1 MSDTVALATYY
12 ILLVKECR
20 ELDAALKKRKEE
32 RDGQELKL
40 LDAFRAEGVQS
51 IKTKEGLA
59 YLRRDLWSSLT
70 APAEQ
75 LQGTCLEWLLK
86 PSVNTQTLS
95 ATVRE
100 WERDADDLPILPEEV
115 KDLIKVTEVF
125 KVGVRI

>member
-32 RDGQELKL
+32 RDAKEQEVL
-40 LDAFRAEGVQS
+40 AVFQAEGVQS

-59 YLRRDLWSSLT
+59 YLSRTLWSSLA

-75 LQGTCLEWLLK
+75 LRGTCLEWLVK
-86 PSVNTQTLS
+86 PNVNTQTLS
-95 ATVRE
+95 STVRE
-100 WERDADDLPILPEEV
+100 WIPQGEDFPIIPKEV
-115 KDLIKVTEVF
+115 KDLIKITEVF
-125 KVGVRI
+125 KVGVRS